1 MNNARHFTLLIL
13 LGVSVLSAQ
22 GCMLVAGAA
31 VGAGGYAYVTGALE
45 QNVDAHYA
53 ELHDAALDA
62 LRNDI
67 RAMVTS
73 EDIGQDGSV
82 IHAKLP
88 DGRSTKITI
97 ESLTLKASKIKI
109 RIGTFGDEAESL
121 RILNAILEQ
130 L

>member
-1 MNNARHFTLLIL
+1 MNKPDHWISYLL
-13 LGVSVLSAQ
+13 LGTTLFSLQ

-67 RAMVTS
+67 GAMVVS
-73 EDIGQDGSV
+73 EDLGQEGSV
-82 IHAKLP
+82 IHAKHP
-88 DGRSTKITI
+88 DGRNIKVTI
-97 ESLTLKASKIKI
+97 NSLTLKASKIKI
-109 RIGTFGDEAESL
+109 RLGTFGDEAESL
-121 RILNAILEQ
+121 RILNAILAQ